1 MQLRAWLAMAVLT
14 LPLPGAAH
22 ADEKALLDPLIG
34 EWNVGPPG
42 GAAAF
47 VERFSFGP
55 ERAYVWVAVAL
66 IRPAGD
72 EHLHFE
78 GLAAWNAATKRFDY
92 LFAVEPGSG
101 VQERGEFYAGD
112 DGSIVRDVL
121 LTAADGSTAV
131 FRQTFRD
138 LRDGRFETTL
148 MRKTAD
154 GWAATFPGSERLVM
168 VRRAPIH

>member
-1 MQLRAWLAMAVLT
+1 MQARPWLTIAVLA
-14 LPLPGAAH
+14 LSLPGLARAQ
-22 ADEKALLDPLIG
+22 ERALLDPLIG

-47 VERFSFGP
+47 IERFSFGP
-55 ERAYVWVAVAL
+55 GHAYVWISVAL
-66 IRPAGD
+66 IRSAGD

-78 GLAAWNAATKRFDY
+78 GLATWNAATKRFDY

-101 VQERGEFYAGD
+101 VQERGEFYAEA

-121 LTAADGSTAV
+121 LTASDGSTAV

-154 GWAATFPGSERLVM
+154 GWAPTFPGSERLIM
-168 VRRAPIH
+168 VRLAP